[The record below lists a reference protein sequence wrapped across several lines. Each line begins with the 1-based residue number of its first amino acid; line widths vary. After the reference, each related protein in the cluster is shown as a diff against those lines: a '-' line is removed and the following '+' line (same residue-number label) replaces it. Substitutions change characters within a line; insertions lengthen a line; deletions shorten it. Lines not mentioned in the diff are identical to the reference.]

1 MIGHLQEEARA
12 VSFTGSPRV
21 AMSRDEMNSS
31 VATVD
36 FWRKIRQLGS
46 SHSMTYRL
54 PNARK
59 SNLATE
65 PVQSHLFSRSG
76 HSLWPTKGHVR
87 SADILGS
94 IIA

>member
-65 PVQSHLFSRSG
+65 PKNVQCSIPS
-76 HSLWPTKGHVR
+76 PITKH
-87 SADILGS
+87 
-94 IIA
+94 